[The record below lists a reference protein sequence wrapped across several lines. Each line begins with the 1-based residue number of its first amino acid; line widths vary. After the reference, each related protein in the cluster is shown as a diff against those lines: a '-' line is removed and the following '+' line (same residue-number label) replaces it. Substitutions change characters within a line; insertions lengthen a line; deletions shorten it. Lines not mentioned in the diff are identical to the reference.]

1 MGNLW
6 FFLSLLFPLL
16 LPSKWKGS
24 RIWQHICNK
33 KVHFTSKKLPLTLI
47 QSEPRQRVN
56 HKAYQYPAV
65 FGQKQEEL
73 DQLHLRKVPS
83 VYSTCFKMIFFKL
96 FIILFRDTVDNCILD
111 FTPRMLYK
119 FSWLPAF
126 WELFLEALTSL
137 LLTLHV
143 ASSK

>member
-1 MGNLW
+1 MENLCV
-6 FFLSLLFPLL
+6 FLFLLFPLL

-24 RIWQHICNK
+24 GIWQHICNK

-47 QSEPRQRVN
+47 QCEPRQRVD
-56 HKAYQYPAV
+56 HKAYQYSAV
-65 FGQKQEEL
+65 FGENQEES

-83 VYSTCFKMIFFKL
+83 VYSTCFKMFFFLQL
-96 FIILFRDTVDNCILD
+96 FVILFRDTVYNCILD
-111 FTPRMLYK
+111 FTPRMLYR

-137 LLTLHV
+137 LLTLHLT
-143 ASSK
+143 

>member
-1 MGNLW
+1 MGNLC
-6 FFLSLLFPLL
+6 FFLFLLFPLL

-24 RIWQHICNK
+24 GIWQHICNK

-47 QSEPRQRVN
+47 QCEPRQRVD
-56 HKAYQYPAV
+56 HKAYQYSAV
-65 FGQKQEEL
+65 FGENQEES

-83 VYSTCFKMIFFKL
+83 VYSTCFKMFFFLQL
-96 FIILFRDTVDNCILD
+96 FVILFRDTVYNCILD
-111 FTPRMLYK
+111 FTPRMLYR

-137 LLTLHV
+137 LLTLHLT
-143 ASSK
+143 